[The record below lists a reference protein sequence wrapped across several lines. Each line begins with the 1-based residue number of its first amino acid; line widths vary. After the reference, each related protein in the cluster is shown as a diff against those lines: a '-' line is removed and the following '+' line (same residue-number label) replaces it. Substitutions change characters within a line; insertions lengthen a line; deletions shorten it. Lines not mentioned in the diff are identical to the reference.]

1 MTVHHGNFFSPA
13 ADALLSPLRNANPAR
28 PYVIAQLGQSLDG
41 RIATLSGA
49 SRWINAAAALDHL
62 HRLRANVDAVVV
74 GAGTVTADDPELTV
88 RRVPGRHPVRVVI
101 DPRGRIP
108 ANARCLADDGTR
120 RIVINGHRTD
130 GAPAAGPERIVIAAG
145 NGWIDPKDIVAELFK
160 AGLKRIL
167 VEGGARTI
175 SSFIDAGAADRLHV
189 LVAPVILGSGI
200 PGLSLKPIDA
210 LCEAIRPKTRVHVLD
225 DGDVVFD
232 CDLRQQDG
240 G

>member
-1 MTVHHGNFFSPA
+1 MTVHHGNFYSSA
-13 ADALLSPLRNANPAR
+13 ADILLAPLRTADPAR

-49 SRWINAAAALDHL
+49 SRWINRAAALDHL

-74 GAGTVTADDPELTV
+74 GAGTVAADDPELTV
-88 RRVPGRHPVRVVI
+88 RRVAGGHPARIVI
-101 DPRGRIP
+101 DPRGRVP
-108 ANARCLADDGTR
+108 ASARCLSDDGTR
-120 RIVINGHRTD
+120 RIVINGHRLASP
-130 GAPAAGPERIVIAAG
+130 GPGPERIVIAG
-145 NGWIDPKDIVAELFK
+145 DGGWIDPKDIVSELFK
-160 AGLKRIL
+160 RGLKRIL

-175 SSFIDAGAADRLHV
+175 SAFIDAGAADRLHV

-200 PGLSLKPIDA
+200 PGLSLKPITV
-210 LCEAIRPKTRVHVLD
+210 LSEAIRPRTRVHVLD